1 MLTQNLATFFVFC
14 AILTLVLAMY
24 IGIRGWA
31 AGRGQIRSRLTARNE
46 QRVTSE
52 ADLRDIRRSRSLTRE
67 GDYAT
72 PLISL
77 NKLILQSGTRLGLPG
92 IIFAGLACAAAAYII
107 TSFAELSILIRALG
121 AIACGI
127 GLPIIVLRAM
137 REGRLSRFE
146 EQLPEAM
153 DTIVRGLRAGH
164 AISVA
169 ISAVSQHMPDPI
181 GVEFKLAAAEMAYGL
196 DLETAMI
203 NLHTRVGQPDLGLL
217 SLAIAIQSKTGG
229 NLAEIL
235 KTMSSVIRGRLKLR
249 RKARALAS
257 EARVSAYILSGLPVI
272 LFILLWLISPGY
284 YGEIWSN
291 VFAKYTLA
299 GATFWMLLGDYIMY
313 RMARIRV

>member
-1 MLTQNLATFFVFC
+1 MLPQ
-14 AILTLVLAMY
+14 LTSSPPLP
-24 IGIRGWA
+24 GWA
-31 AGRGQIRSRLTARNE
+31 FVIQA
-46 QRVTSE
+46 
-52 ADLRDIRRSRSLTRE
+52 
-67 GDYAT
+67 
-72 PLISL
+72 
-77 NKLILQSGTRLGLPG
+77 
-92 IIFAGLACAAAAYII
+92 
-107 TSFAELSILIRALG
+107 LS
-121 AIACGI
+121 AIACGVV
-127 GLPIIVLRAM
+127 LPIVALRAM

-146 EQLPEAM
+146 EQLPEAI

-181 GVEFKLAAAEMAYGL
+181 GIEFKLTAAEMAYGL

-217 SLAIAIQSKTGG
+217 SLAVSIQSKTGG

-257 EARVSAYILSGLPVI
+257 EARVSAYILTGLP
-272 LFILLWLISPGY
+272 ILLFGILWIISPGY
-284 YGEIWSN
+284 YGEVWGN
-291 VFAKYTLA
+291 VYAKYTLA

>member
-1 MLTQNLATFFVFC
+1 MLTHNLASLFIFC
-14 AILTLVLAMY
+14 TVLTLVLAMY

-31 AGRGQIRSRLTARNE
+31 AGRGRIRSRLTARNE
-46 QRVTSE
+46 QRFTSE
-52 ADLRDIRRSRSLTRE
+52 ADLLDIRRSRSLTGE

-72 PLISL
+72 PLVSL

-92 IIFAGLACAAAAYII
+92 IIVAALACAAAAYVI
-107 TSFAELSILIRALG
+107 TYFAGLGILIRTLC
-121 AIACGI
+121 AIACGV

-146 EQLPEAM
+146 EQLPEAI

-181 GVEFKLAAAEMAYGL
+181 GIEFKVTAAEMAYGL

-217 SLAIAIQSKTGG
+217 SLAVTIQSKTGG

-257 EARVSAYILSGLPVI
+257 EARVSAYILSALPVL
-272 LFILLWLISPGY
+272 LFGILWLISPGY
-284 YGEIWSN
+284 YGEVWGN
-291 VFAKYTLA
+291 VYAKYTLA